1 MKKIFYCSIIVIL
14 INTFSCKSQNKNS
27 EESQFKRVFPKTE
40 YLADINELSKTL
52 TTNHPFP
59 YQYTSEK
66 EFWDRVNKIKKQITN
81 KTTLPEFIW
90 YCSEIVA
97 SIGCSHT
104 TLGAFLQESKLLP
117 AEKLFPLE
125 LRLINGKMYVTNSL
139 VNNEKVDLGSELI
152 SINGISINEISKDIF
167 KHISADGEID
177 RTSKKKYFNFF
188 SPYYIA
194 YSLRF
199 PEKYEIQLKNE
210 KSKIHLNQLKEYEF
224 SWDGKSGYSNRFCDD
239 ILCFKIMKSEN
250 LAILTMRT
258 FFYEGEDLYN
268 YRNLITESF
277 KKIKKDE
284 ISNLIVDLRG
294 NGGGQSFNGAYLL
307 RYLVSEQFTYF
318 VKGTPTGE
326 ESMNPMNP
334 FENAFTGNIYILQ
347 DAGCGSTTGH
357 FLSLIKYNKLA
368 ILIGEESGGTYL
380 CNDGSRTLELKNTR
394 ISCRIAR
401 VTFTTT
407 AKNLPRERG
416 VIPDKIV
423 VQNINDYVNNKD
435 TVLNYTLNLIKN
447 K

>member
-1 MKKIFYCSIIVIL
+1 MKKIFYSIILIL
-14 INTFSCKSQNKNS
+14 ISVVSCKSQEKNS
-27 EESQFKRVFPKTE
+27 EETQFKRVFPKKE
-40 YLADINELSKTL
+40 YLADIDELSKAL
-52 TTNHPFP
+52 TKTHPFP
-59 YQYTSEK
+59 YQYISEK
-66 EFWDRVNKIKKQITN
+66 EFWDNVSNIKKQITDT
-81 KTTLPEFIW
+81 TTLPEFIW
-90 YCSEIVA
+90 HCSEIVA

-117 AEKLFPLE
+117 VEKLFPLE

-139 VNNEKVDLGSELI
+139 VNNEKVELGSELV
-152 SINGISINEISKDIF
+152 SINGVSTDEIRKDIF
-167 KHISADGEID
+167 KHIPADGEID
-177 RTSKKKYFNFF
+177 RESKKKYFKFF

-199 PEKYEIQLKNE
+199 PEKYEIQLKSE

-224 SWDGKSGYSNRFCDD
+224 SWDGKSGYSNQFCDD
-239 ILCFKIMKSEN
+239 LLCFEIMKSEN

-258 FFYEGEDLYN
+258 FFYDGDDLDN
-268 YRNLITESF
+268 YRELIKESF
-277 KKIKKDE
+277 KKIKKDG
-284 ISNLIVDLRG
+284 ISNLIIDLRG

-307 RYLVSEQFTYF
+307 RYLISEPITYF
-318 VKGTPTGE
+318 IKGTPTGE
-326 ESMNPMNP
+326 ERMKPMNH
-334 FENAFTGNIYILQ
+334 FEYAFTGDTYILQ

-368 ILIGEESGGTYL
+368 TIIGEESGGTYL
-380 CNDGSRTLELKNTR
+380 CNDGSRTLRLQNTGV
-394 ISCRIAR
+394 SCRIAR

-423 VQNINDYVNNKD
+423 VQNINDYINNID
-435 TVLNYTLNLIKN
+435 TVLNYTLKLIKD